1 MQSRIDRHTR
11 IVAYAKIILPIIA
24 LGLLS
29 TLFLLSKSTDP
40 ISSIPF
46 SEADIE
52 ERTRNQQISS
62 PEVFGVTSRG
72 DLVALNAAF
81 ARQSDDNS
89 DITIAEKVATSI
101 KLVSG
106 AEVNMQAGAAEYD
119 TKSGEIRLSSAVK
132 TTTTN
137 GYTFEATALN
147 INMFELLVESEGE
160 VRGRGPATSL
170 TAGQMRIEVPQG
182 EKDAHL
188 LFSNGVK
195 LIYTPHK
202 PED

>member
-1 MQSRIDRHTR
+1 MQSTIDRHTR
-11 IVAYAKIILPIIA
+11 IVAWAKIILPIIA

-72 DLVALNAAF
+72 DLVSLNAAF
-81 ARQSDDNS
+81 AKQSDENS
-89 DITIAEKVATSI
+89 DITIAEQVKTSI

-106 AEVNMQAGAAEYD
+106 ADVNMQAGVAQYD
-119 TKSGEIRLSSAVK
+119 AKGGRIRLSSAVFA
-132 TTTTN
+132 TTTS
-137 GYTFEATALN
+137 GFSFEASGLD
-147 INMFELLVESEGE
+147 INMLNLSVISDGP
-160 VRGRGPATSL
+160 VTGRGPASSL
-170 TAGQMRIEVPQG
+170 TAGQMTIEVPEG